1 MKYVYFFGNGQADG
15 GKDDRDLLG
24 GKGADLQEMSRLGV
38 NVPPGFTITT
48 EACGLFMEE
57 GSLPEVVRQELHE
70 NLDVS
75 RRPVARSSAIPST
88 RCWYRCDRVPSSACR
103 A

>member
-48 EACGLFMEE
+48 
-57 GSLPEVVRQELHE
+57 
-70 NLDVS
+70 

>member
-48 EACGLFMEE
+48 EACGLFMEA
-57 GSLPEVVRQELHE
+57 GGLPEVVR
-70 NLDVS
+70 
-75 RRPVARSSAIPST
+75 
-88 RCWYRCDRVPSSACR
+88 
-103 A
+103 

>member
-38 NVPPGFTITT
+38 NVRLWNSAAT
-48 EACGLFMEE
+48 ETSEKAWSPCGAA
-57 GSLPEVVRQELHE
+57 
-70 NLDVS
+70 S
-75 RRPVARSSAIPST
+75 RRYLYPRWSTGMRRRSS
-88 RCWYRCDRVPSSACR
+88 R
-103 A
+103 